1 MAASKLSFEEEI
13 KELLDVQDDVNLPN
27 SEFLEDIKELLDGL
41 DVQEQVDFPIELDEL
56 ERGPTD
62 FVSLT
67 GRKIRGRGGKGI
79 FRSYDPIRLAN
90 ARKAAAS
97 RKMTERGDEPPTKTC
112 RLTSGLVN
120 EGRCKQEFFCLDC
133 EGCDSSSCEHL
144 LHPRKMIGK
153 KQDVDLHKTLTE
165 HTRLQPVGNF
175 VKLIPEAREQLS
187 EEEQQAAAQME
198 PVIGMDDDDEDF
210 EPLKT
215 LKNEEFFCLDCEGC
229 DSSSC
234 QHLLHPRK
242 IIGRDLALHY
252 RQTQHTRFQPVNNFV
267 MTKLGHVV
275 RTEDPGM

>member
-1 MAASKLSFEEEI
+1 MSFEEEM
-13 KELLDVQDDVNLPN
+13 KELLDVEDDVDLPIG
-27 SEFLEDIKELLDGL
+27 SDRIGSDPRWEFES
-41 DVQEQVDFPIELDEL
+41 P
-56 ERGPTD
+56 
-62 FVSLT
+62 T
-67 GRKIRGRGGKGI
+67 GRSLRVRRGGL
-79 FRSYDPIRLAN
+79 SYDPISRSN

-97 RKMTERGDEPPTKTC
+97 RKMTERGDEPPTKTS

-120 EGRCKQEFFCLDC
+120 EGRCKKNEEFFCLDC
-133 EGCDSSSCEHL
+133 EGCCDLDCQHL

-165 HTRLQPVGNF
+165 HTRHQPVSNF
-175 VKLIPEAREQLS
+175 VKRIPEARAPAVS

-198 PVIGMDDDDEDF
+198 QVIGMDDDDDENF
-210 EPLKT
+210 G
-215 LKNEEFFCLDCEGC
+215 LKNQEFFCLDCEGC
-229 DSSSC
+229 CDLDC

-267 MTKLGHVV
+267 MTKIGHVV

>member
-1 MAASKLSFEEEI
+1 MAA
-13 KELLDVQDDVNLPN
+13 

-79 FRSYDPIRLAN
+79 LFRSYDPIRLAN

-97 RKMTERGDEPPTKTC
+97 RKMTERGDEPPTKTS

-120 EGRCKQEFFCLDC
+120 EGRCK
-133 EGCDSSSCEHL
+133 
-144 LHPRKMIGK
+144 
-153 KQDVDLHKTLTE
+153 
-165 HTRLQPVGNF
+165 
-175 VKLIPEAREQLS
+175 
-187 EEEQQAAAQME
+187 
-198 PVIGMDDDDEDF
+198 
-210 EPLKT
+210 
-215 LKNEEFFCLDCEGC
+215 KNEEFFCLDCEGC
-229 DSSSC
+229 CDLDC

-242 IIGRDLALHY
+242 IIGRDLVLHY
-252 RQTQHTRFQPVNNFV
+252 RQTQHTRVQPVNNFV

-275 RTEDPGM
+275 RTEDPGI

>member
-1 MAASKLSFEEEI
+1 MAA
-13 KELLDVQDDVNLPN
+13 

-79 FRSYDPIRLAN
+79 LFRSYDPIRLAN

-97 RKMTERGDEPPTKTC
+97 RKMTERGDEPPTKTS

-120 EGRCKQEFFCLDC
+120 EGRCKKNEEFFCLDC
-133 EGCDSSSCEHL
+133 EGCCDLDCQHL

-165 HTRLQPVGNF
+165 HTRLQPVSNF
-175 VKLIPEAREQLS
+175 VKRIPEARAPALS

-198 PVIGMDDDDEDF
+198 QVIGMDDDDDENFD
-210 EPLKT
+210 
-215 LKNEEFFCLDCEGC
+215 LKNQEFFCLDCEGC
-229 DSSSC
+229 CDLDC

-242 IIGRDLALHY
+242 IIGRDLVLHY
-252 RQTQHTRFQPVNNFV
+252 RQTQHTRVQPVNNFV

-275 RTEDPGM
+275 RTEDPGI